1 MTVASTQN
9 TAFPSTASLDR
20 QGDLVVPRGGFSQGV
35 YPGLAELLDGMSK
48 FNARFIYHEH
58 TEVHDA
64 IALWAASTYFMP
76 RWMYHPRLYISSP
89 QASTGKSQQAEVIQ
103 YLSNNGEMPS
113 NVSPAYIWGR
123 VNDTQGQVT
132 IMVDEA
138 DNIWAK
144 GKETTDLQGILNGG
158 HKFGAQVGRAHASDT
173 GVSAKMYDSYCPV
186 GIIGIKNSMIPQT
199 LMSRCICVAMQLAPS
214 DVKLEMFDSWD
225 HEEYLAYL
233 KEELAKVE
241 VPLRRKDI
249 TAPAHLGMRAFRQ
262 VWLPLFVL
270 ADLAGG
276 DWPDR
281 VMRASEIMAGTTE
294 GTLSNNTKVLLA
306 SFDYFNSTNDDKA
319 QPRELADYISQRD
332 DLWQM
337 DAQRLSYYLKTY
349 NLSSRASS
357 GKNYFYREDVMEAAK
372 TWQSDYYA
380 QNLRGHTIPEN
391 PPLGT
396 TSPHYLDPN
405 NVSTADERLEAK
417 PVRPLETEYVEPGM
431 NWAHQQGAPAQ
442 VEWQRAQRRKAEQQ
456 LTEWI
461 ANHTEP
467 GQGESSE
474 QLWNAF
480 ANWNDQTNGW
490 GQYQYRLDEFRN
502 ELTRRGIDYNNPV
515 RLTHGVLNKKESS
528 NE

>member
-1 MTVASTQN
+1 MQQPT
-9 TAFPSTASLDR
+9 DR
-20 QGDLVVPRGGFSQGV
+20 QGDLVAPSGGFSQGV

-58 TEVHDA
+58 PEVHDA

-214 DVKLEMFDSWD
+214 NVKLEMFDSWD

-233 KEELAKVE
+233 AEELAKVE

-281 VMRASEIMAGTTE
+281 VMRASEIMAGSTE

-349 NLSSRASS
+349 SLSSRASS
-357 GKNYFYREDVMEAAK
+357 GKNYFYREDVMEATR

-396 TSPHYLDPN
+396 TSPHDLDPN
-405 NVSTADERLEAK
+405 KVSTADEPEMVDEQLVKVEAK
-417 PVRPLETEYVEPGM
+417 IAKAKAEPVKPLETEYVEPGM

-442 VEWQRAQRRKAEQQ
+442 VNWQSERRHKAEQQ
-456 LTEWI
+456 LDEWL
-461 ANHTEP
+461 ANNPKVKTKD
-467 GQGESSE
+467 
-474 QLWNAF
+474 AF
-480 ANWNDQTNGW
+480 EDWQDNTHGW
-490 GQYQYRLDEFRN
+490 GNPRFTPTQFVEAMQ
-502 ELTRRGIDYNNPV
+502 RRDAA
-515 RLTHGVLNKKESS
+515 
-528 NE
+528 